1 MPNRPSKAQTRAQ
14 TRPNSAS
21 NEPPEVVD
29 PRWILKALGVVIVLA
44 LICAYVAVCGLFSY
58 GQWQLVLQPS
68 RTVAKTPSD
77 IGLASTEVRFG
88 VDASGQPQLDG
99 WWIPGDSPAYP
110 TVLML
115 HSGQGSLSDALPD
128 VRLLHDAQ
136 LNVLLFDYRGFGRSG
151 GQHPTQAWMED
162 DAESALHYINDTRG
176 VPNNSVIAYGSGAG
190 AALAAKLCTEHKDIA
205 GIILQNPD
213 GDFEARVRQ
222 DSRAR
227 MVPVGLLFHERFP
240 LADHLRTLATPKLVI
255 TSTNGKAALDPHQIA
270 DPKMTVELPPGQN
283 QAALHEAIRRFLD
296 TYLPQRPSALP
307 VKP

>member
-1 MPNRPSKAQTRAQ
+1 MSNRPSKTQ
-14 TRPNSAS
+14 TRPNLTS

-29 PRWILKALGVVIVLA
+29 PGWILKALGVVIVLA
-44 LICAYVAVCGLFSY
+44 VVCAYLAVCGLFSY

-77 IGLASTEVRFG
+77 IGLAATAVRFG

-128 VRLLHDAQ
+128 ARMLHDAQ

-151 GQHPTQAWMED
+151 GQHPTEAWMEE
-162 DAESALHYINDTRG
+162 DAESALHYINDTHG
-176 VPNNSVIAYGSGAG
+176 VPDSSVIAYGNSAG
-190 AALAAKLCTEHKDIA
+190 AALAAKLCAEHKDIA

-240 LADHLRTLATPKLVI
+240 LAERLHTLATPKLII
-255 TSTNGKAALDPHQIA
+255 TSTNDKSALGPQIA
-270 DPKMTVELPPGQN
+270 DPKMTVELPPGEN
-283 QAALHEAIRRFLD
+283 QAARHEAVRRFLD
-296 TYLPQRPSALP
+296 TYLAGSQEQ
-307 VKP
+307 KP